1 MLVIDTD
8 IVGSILPFTLNRSG
22 LYRLRLRPGDNNYCY
37 VNIYH
42 ANDDE
47 LIYGLTTNLGAS
59 ASTLVYLEAGNYRYG
74 SSNNMAKFVLCY

>member
-1 MLVIDTD
+1 MV
-8 IVGSILPFTLNRSG
+8 PFTLNESR
-22 LYRLRLRPGDNNYCY
+22 LYRLRLRPDNNDSCY

-47 LIYGLTTNLGAS
+47 LIYGLLTNLGAS

-74 SSNNMAKFVLCY
+74 SSNNMAKFVLSY